1 MNELANSS
9 SAFSS
14 RLLRSTTPL
23 TIDPNT
29 LIGENPPAVA
39 PLMIISPIRSGL
51 MPKRSAKPMP
61 IGATIA
67 TAPGTTA
74 PDAVSTAVTRKNTHG
89 IRTVRPPTA
98 RIAA

>member
-14 RLLRSTTPL
+14 RSLRSTTPL
-23 TIDPNT
+23 TIEPNT

-51 MPKRSAKPMP
+51 MP
-61 IGATIA
+61 
-67 TAPGTTA
+67 
-74 PDAVSTAVTRKNTHG
+74 
-89 IRTVRPPTA
+89 
-98 RIAA
+98 